1 MVYSWII
8 QTHVRLQPRMLAV
21 HRNTFLKIQQK
32 LAEEYDWEMLWW
44 KVMIESVLETAS
56 MEANV

>member
-1 MVYSWII
+1 
-8 QTHVRLQPRMLAV
+8 MLAV
-21 HRNTFLKIQQK
+21 HRFLKIQQK

-44 KVMIESVLETAS
+44 KVMIESVVETAW